1 MSTRKTFL
9 TGAAALPLLAA
20 VPAPTPTPAQPTP
33 KPTAKP
39 PSQAA
44 RALAERMRAFD
55 AHLSEKNL
63 DDIARGID
71 GNLDVGAAV
80 NPKGMALHNWDEPA
94 TPFEVPQ

>member
-1 MSTRKTFL
+1 
-9 TGAAALPLLAA
+9 
-20 VPAPTPTPAQPTP
+20 
-33 KPTAKP
+33 
-39 PSQAA
+39 
-44 RALAERMRAFD
+44 MRAFD